1 MQEIII
7 AAAQMNCRTAMTKEN
22 LAAISMRIDEAASNK
37 ARLIVLP
44 EGICSGYFFDS
55 AEQARSIAEPVPDGY
70 IVKELEKKA
79 RERDIYIVAGMT
91 ELEGRLLYNTAVLV
105 GPEGFVGKYQKAH
118 LWDFEKKY
126 TEPGMTGFPVFDT
139 AIGKI
144 GMMICWD
151 LWFPECAR
159 ILALKGADL
168 ICLPTG
174 WVPNPTQ
181 PQDARKPMPYYM
193 TMSQAHMNG
202 VYIAAADRA
211 GNENGLD
218 WLGYSLIA
226 GPSGWPIADAGKD
239 DDTILYA
246 AVDLREVKAKKRL
259 AEQTH
264 MVSDR
269 RRDLYDEMLGSGDKP
284 YQL

>member
-7 AAAQMNCRTAMTKEN
+7 AAAQMNCETAKTKEN
-22 LAAISMRIDEAASNK
+22 IAAINERVDEAASK
-37 ARLIVLP
+37 GARLIVFP
-44 EGICSGYFFDS
+44 EAICSGYYFDS
-55 AEQARSIAEPVPDGY
+55 VEQVMSIAENVPDGY
-70 IVKELEKKA
+70 IVRELEKKA
-79 RERDIYIVAGMT
+79 RDKDIYIVAGMT
-91 ELEGRLLYNTAVLV
+91 EMENGLIYNTAVLV
-105 GPEGFVGKYQKAH
+105 GPKGFVGKYQKSH

-126 TEPGMTGFPVFDT
+126 TEPGMTGFPVFNT

-144 GMMICWD
+144 GIMVCWD

-181 PQDARKPMPYYM
+181 PQDAKQPMPYYM
-193 TMSQAHMNG
+193 TMAEAHMNA
-202 VYIAAADRA
+202 VYIAAANRT

-226 GPSGWPIADAGKD
+226 GPTGWPIAEAGKD

-246 AVDLREVKAKKRL
+246 TVDLREVKAKKQL
-259 AEQTH
+259 AEQAH

-269 RRDLYDEMLGSGDKP
+269 RKDLYDEMLGSGDKP